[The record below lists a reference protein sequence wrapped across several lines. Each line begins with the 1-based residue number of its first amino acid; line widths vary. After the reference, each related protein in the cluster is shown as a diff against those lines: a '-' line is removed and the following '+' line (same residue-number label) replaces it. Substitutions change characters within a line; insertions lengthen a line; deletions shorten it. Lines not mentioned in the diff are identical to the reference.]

1 MAETADKEA
10 RKRPRSER
18 ENLLLLRLA
27 GCQAPKAPDFH
38 HVTFLE
44 VQELV
49 AGSNSLS
56 RKRGPILKSKG
67 GQFAKCLLHFIISLE
82 FRTQNYWTLL
92 PPCLVP
98 LLLWSLEKSL
108 EEKLRDRN
116 YRRIRGRG
124 KSQDQYGCDD
134 GAHPDHPLAIYRLFY
149 HTLTLYLLMTLIV
162 SREEEQQQQKSI
174 AAIPMSV

>member
-49 AGSNSLS
+49 AGS
-56 RKRGPILKSKG
+56 KAFPEKED
-67 GQFAKCLLHFIISLE
+67 QF
-82 FRTQNYWTLL
+82 
-92 PPCLVP
+92 
-98 LLLWSLEKSL
+98 
-108 EEKLRDRN
+108 
-116 YRRIRGRG
+116 
-124 KSQDQYGCDD
+124 
-134 GAHPDHPLAIYRLFY
+134 
-149 HTLTLYLLMTLIV
+149 
-162 SREEEQQQQKSI
+162 
-174 AAIPMSV
+174 

>member
-1 MAETADKEA
+1 M
-10 RKRPRSER
+10 P
-18 ENLLLLRLA
+18 
-27 GCQAPKAPDFH
+27 
-38 HVTFLE
+38 V
-44 VQELV
+44 
-49 AGSNSLS
+49 
-56 RKRGPILKSKG
+56 
-67 GQFAKCLLHFIISLE
+67 HFIISLE
-82 FRTQNYWTLL
+82 FRTQNYWTL
-92 PPCLVP
+92 PCLVP
-98 LLLWSLEKSL
+98 LLLLLWSLEKSL

-162 SREEEQQQQKSI
+162 SREEEQQQKSI

>member
-67 GQFAKCLLHFIISLE
+67 GQFAKCLVHFIISLE

-98 LLLWSLEKSL
+98 LLPWSLEKIFRRKATRQ
-108 EEKLRDRN
+108 KLSPNPRQ
-116 YRRIRGRG
+116 G
-124 KSQDQYGCDD
+124 
-134 GAHPDHPLAIYRLFY
+134 
-149 HTLTLYLLMTLIV
+149 
-162 SREEEQQQQKSI
+162 E
-174 AAIPMSV
+174 IPRPIWLR